1 MLFARSQLAL
11 LVASLVSCA
20 CGSAS
25 RNGPAFEPLP
35 APKSHYDSETAQ
47 VFVKDARKGV
57 SSQRTFDT
65 PFFSF
70 PGDGETKALS
80 PSSESHAAMA
90 ALLRRAVP
98 RLGSDQLYFEVHVQR
113 ADAGWAAHWFSED
126 AQANVDLRICA
137 IDGTDQSVLF
147 AGSSR
152 SSAEASSADITDGEP
167 AQLLD
172 AALLNAWGRWLQNDR
187 VIAAVNQA
195 LAEKRRWGKLLHP
208 VSCQP

>member
-65 PFFSF
+65 PWMTRANFPIKSPTLLTRGEKLTFFC
-70 PGDGETKALS
+70 
-80 PSSESHAAMA
+80 SS
-90 ALLRRAVP
+90 
-98 RLGSDQLYFEVHVQR
+98 
-113 ADAGWAAHWFSED
+113 
-126 AQANVDLRICA
+126 
-137 IDGTDQSVLF
+137 
-147 AGSSR
+147 
-152 SSAEASSADITDGEP
+152 
-167 AQLLD
+167 
-172 AALLNAWGRWLQNDR
+172 
-187 VIAAVNQA
+187 
-195 LAEKRRWGKLLHP
+195 
-208 VSCQP
+208 